1 MISVLDDEE
10 KQSKEHYKAIETQ
23 YNKFLEDLDEKYKQY
38 VYYIYIYSKLYFF

>member
-38 VYYIYIYSKLYFF
+38 VFFYYLFYTFF